1 MNRVKRMQPVLRL
14 AGLEADK
21 AGRALA
27 MMQQRVQAEEN
38 KLSQLYAYQQEYRN
52 QMQVSGQAGMTV
64 DRLRLFDGFHQQL
77 DRAINH
83 QRELI
88 EHMQKDQERVREHWR
103 KLDIRHK
110 SLEKMLERLQ
120 RDADVQTARNEQRNH
135 DEFARRRSS
144 DSGWS

>member
-1 MNRVKRMQPVLRL
+1 
-14 AGLEADK
+14 
-21 AGRALA
+21 
-27 MMQQRVQAEEN
+27 
-38 KLSQLYAYQQEYRN
+38 
-52 QMQVSGQAGMTV
+52 
-64 DRLRLFDGFHQQL
+64 
-77 DRAINH
+77 H